1 VTAPDVDDATATAC
15 ADEYEALIAAGVDR
29 AAAYRGSL
37 VVLHRRREQEMRAAH
52 PRCTVPA
59 VLAECDAE
67 TLSDIWQG
75 GGQGR

>member
-1 VTAPDVDDATATAC
+1 VSPVDVSDAIAEAC

-37 VVLHRRREQEMRAAH
+37 VVLHRERKQAQQSEH

-67 TLSDIWQG
+67 TAAEIVQG
-75 GGQGR
+75 GQR